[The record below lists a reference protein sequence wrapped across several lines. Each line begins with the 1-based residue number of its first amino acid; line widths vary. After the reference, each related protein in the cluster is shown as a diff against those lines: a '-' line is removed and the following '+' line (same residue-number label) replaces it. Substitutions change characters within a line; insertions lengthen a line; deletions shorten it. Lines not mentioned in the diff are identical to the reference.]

1 MNYDFIIYVYSKII
15 HGGVFLHSA
24 AFSTTPKNNICFF
37 KFQIPEKKQFLQNTY
52 KHSCALNLSSS
63 SICVSISSFSE
74 NKREGGEE
82 GEIQRT
88 E

>member
-1 MNYDFIIYVYSKII
+1 MSIAKLSMVEYFYIV
-15 HGGVFLHSA
+15 LH
-24 AFSTTPKNNICFF
+24 FPPLQRTIFVFF
-37 KFQIPEKKQFLQNTY
+37 KFQIPEKKQVLQNTY